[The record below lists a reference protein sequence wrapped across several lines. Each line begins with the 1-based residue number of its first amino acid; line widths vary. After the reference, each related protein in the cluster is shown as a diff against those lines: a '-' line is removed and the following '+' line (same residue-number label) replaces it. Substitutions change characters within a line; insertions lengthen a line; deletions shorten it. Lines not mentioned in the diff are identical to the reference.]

1 MEGRIMKYD
10 VIVVGGGP
18 GGLMAAKTA
27 AENGLKVLLVERK
40 KEITRINR
48 ACLQIFYLKWVCPDG
63 YIEPVN
69 IELSPD
75 KTRLHFPVPGC
86 YVDYTGPLKPYRN
99 AIWISPS
106 GYLVYPFKNELFGFF
121 YDKEQLLADILAS
134 AEKAGAE
141 VITGVIALGA
151 ENTAQEVKISIQTKS
166 GERTLEAKKTI
177 AADGVNSRI
186 VDSLGLN
193 QKRYVFNPKAQGVAN
208 VVEGVEPT
216 IPGHETAW
224 LSVNI
229 PSIGIGRVGIGLMP
243 GDTKW
248 ASGSYQELTKVPEY
262 APWFRHTRVVK
273 KMAFTATV
281 RTPIREPVAG
291 NVIVIGDA
299 AAPIETWIQG
309 AIACGYQAVKAILK
323 ELNGQK
329 GYPEYITW
337 WQKAFFFNDPGY
349 FKRIVTHHGLNMICS
364 DEEVDYIYK
373 LFQDNRVVPTLA
385 IAKNTAL
392 IKDERPELS
401 QKIKTSLDQ
410 MLKGLEPLLAAYP
423 PDSIIF
429 KEPDSHLEPWHSYP
443 SLY

>member
-1 MEGRIMKYD
+1 MKYD
-10 VIVVGGGP
+10 VIVIGGGP

-40 KEITRINR
+40 KELTKINR

-63 YIEPVN
+63 YIEPVK

-86 YVDYTGPLKPYRN
+86 YVDYTGPLKPYCN

-106 GYLVYPFKNELFGFF
+106 GYRVYPFKNELFGFF
-121 YDKEQLLADILAS
+121 YDKEHLLAGLLAS

-141 VITGVIALGA
+141 VITGAMALGV
-151 ENTAQEVKISIQTKS
+151 ENTAEGVKISVRTKS
-166 GERTLEAKKTI
+166 GEETLEAKKAI

-193 QKRYVFNPKAQGVAN
+193 QKRQVFNPKAHGVAY
-208 VVEGVEPT
+208 VMEGVEPT

-224 LSVNI
+224 LSVKI
-229 PSIGIGRVGIGLMP
+229 PGKTAHKIGIGLMP
-243 GDTKW
+243 GDAKW
-248 ASGSYQELTKVPEY
+248 VTEGYQYLMKVPEY
-262 APWFRHTRVVK
+262 TPWFRHARVVK
-273 KMAFTATV
+273 KMAFAATV

-291 NVIVIGDA
+291 NVMIIGDA
-299 AAPIETWIQG
+299 ATPIETWIQG

-329 GYPEYITW
+329 GYLEYIAW
-337 WQKAFFFNDPGY
+337 WQKAFFFNDPRY
-349 FKRIVTHHGLNMICS
+349 FNIRIVTPALNRVCS

-373 LFQDNRVVPTLA
+373 LFQDKRVVPTLA
-385 IAKNTAL
+385 IAKNQEL
-392 IKDERPELS
+392 IKDERPELY
-401 QKIKTSLDQ
+401 QKIKTSLGE
-410 MLKGLEPLLAAYP
+410 MLKELEPLLATYP
-423 PDSIIF
+423 PDSTIF

>member
-1 MEGRIMKYD
+1 MKYD

-18 GGLMAAKTA
+18 GGLMAARTA
-27 AENGLKVLLVERK
+27 AENGLRVLLVERK
-40 KEITRINR
+40 KELARINR
-48 ACLQIFYLKWVCPDG
+48 ACLQIFYLKWVCPDA
-63 YIEPVN
+63 YIEPVK

-86 YVDYTGPLKPYRN
+86 YVDYTGPLKPYCN

-106 GYLVYPFKNELFGFF
+106 GYRVYPFKNELFGFF
-121 YDKEQLLADILAS
+121 YDKEHLLAGLLAS

-141 VITGVIALGA
+141 VITGAMALGA
-151 ENTAQEVKISIQTKS
+151 ENTAEGVKISLRTES
-166 GERTLEAKKTI
+166 GDKMLEAKKAI

-193 QKRYVFNPKAQGVAN
+193 QKRKVFNPKARGVAY
-208 VVEGVEPT
+208 VMEGVEPT

-229 PSIGIGRVGIGLMP
+229 PGLTTHMTGIGLMP
-243 GDTKW
+243 GDAKW
-248 ASGSYQELTKVPEY
+248 VSGSYQDLMKIPEY
-262 APWFRHTRVVK
+262 APWFHNAQVVK
-273 KMAFTATV
+273 KIAFAATI

-291 NVIVIGDA
+291 NVMIIGDA

-329 GYPEYITW
+329 GYPEYISW
-337 WQKAFFFNDPGY
+337 WQKAFFFNDPHY
-349 FKRIVTHHGLNMICS
+349 FKRIVTHQALNMICS
-364 DEEVDYIYK
+364 EEEVDYIYK
-373 LFQDNRVVPTLA
+373 LFQDKMVVPTLA
-385 IAKNTAL
+385 IAKNLEL
-392 IKDERPELS
+392 IKDERPKLY
-401 QKIKTSLDQ
+401 QKVKTSLDG
-410 MLKGLEPLLAAYP
+410 MLKELEPLLATYP
-423 PDSIIF
+423 PDSTIF
-429 KEPDSHLEPWHSYP
+429 KGPTPHLERWQSYP

>member
-1 MEGRIMKYD
+1 MKYD

-40 KEITRINR
+40 KELTRINR
-48 ACLQIFYLKWVCPDG
+48 ACLQILYLKWVSPDG

-86 YVDYTGPLKPYRN
+86 YVDYSGPLKPYCN

-106 GYLVYPFKNELFGFF
+106 GYRVYPFKDELFGFF
-121 YDKEQLLADILAS
+121 YDKEHLLADLLAS

-141 VITGVIALGA
+141 VITGAVALGA
-151 ENTAQEVKISIQTKS
+151 ENTTVGVKISVRTKS
-166 GERTLEAKKTI
+166 GEKTLEARRAI
-177 AADGVNSRI
+177 AADGLNSRI
-186 VDSLGLN
+186 VDSLGMN
-193 QKRYVFNPKAQGVAN
+193 QKRQVFVPKAQGVAY
-208 VVEGVEPT
+208 VMEGVEPT

-229 PSIGIGRVGIGLMP
+229 PGMIGHMTGIGLMP
-243 GDTKW
+243 EDAKW
-248 ASGSYQELTKVPEY
+248 VNKSYQDLMKIPEY
-262 APWFRHTRVVK
+262 ASWFRHARVTK
-273 KMAFTATV
+273 RTAFVTTI

-291 NVIVIGDA
+291 NVMIISDA
-299 AAPIETWIQG
+299 AAPIEAWIQG

-323 ELNGQK
+323 EFNGQK
-329 GYPEYITW
+329 GYPEYIAW
-337 WQKAFFFNDPGY
+337 WQKAFFFNDPRY
-349 FKRIVTHHGLNMICS
+349 FKRIVTYGALNRICS

-373 LFQDNRVVPTLA
+373 LFQDKRVVPALA
-385 IAKNTAL
+385 IAENPEL
-392 IKDERPELS
+392 VKDERPELY
-401 QKIKTSLDQ
+401 QKIKTSLDR
-410 MLKGLEPLLAAYP
+410 MLKKHEPLLATYP
-423 PDSIIF
+423 PDSAIF
-429 KEPDSHLEPWHSYP
+429 KEPNAHLERWHSYP